1 MQPQKAVFWRRGL
14 GMLTRN
20 SIFAKITILLTPLTP
35 HILVYELLVL
45 DLDGTLTNSKKEITP
60 HTLEVLLEAQRQGL
74 RIVLASGR
82 PVFGIAPLADQLH
95 LAENDGYVLA
105 YNGGQIVR
113 WSDHQVIDQ
122 QMLDPEVLPYVYECS
137 KRQFTDKEG
146 KLTQFQILSYRG
158 DVVFTE
164 NPGDQY
170 VNYECWLN
178 RIPCEKVDN
187 FLEAVDCL
195 LPKCLIVGDPEPLHE
210 LELEMAEYLKGKN
223 GVYRSEAFFLEIVPL
238 GIDKAQRLSVLLE
251 HLGMTREEMI
261 CVGDGYN
268 DQSMIEYAGLGVAM
282 QNAKPEVRAVADYIT
297 LSNEEDGVAAVV
309 EKFCLAQ

>member
-1 MQPQKAVFWRRGL
+1 MYK
-14 GMLTRN
+14 
-20 SIFAKITILLTPLTP
+20 
-35 HILVYELLVL
+35 LLVL

-60 HTLEVLLEAQRQGL
+60 HTLEVLLEAQRHGL

-146 KLTQFQILSYRG
+146 KLTNFQILSYRG

-187 FLEAVDCL
+187 FLESVDCL

-210 LELEMAEYLKGKN
+210 LELEMAEHLKGKN

-238 GIDKAQRLSVLLE
+238 GIDKAQRLSVLLQ
-251 HLGMTREEMI
+251 HLGLSREEMI

-282 QNAKPEVRAVADYIT
+282 ANAKPEVIAAADYVT

-309 EKFCLAQ
+309 EKFCAQI